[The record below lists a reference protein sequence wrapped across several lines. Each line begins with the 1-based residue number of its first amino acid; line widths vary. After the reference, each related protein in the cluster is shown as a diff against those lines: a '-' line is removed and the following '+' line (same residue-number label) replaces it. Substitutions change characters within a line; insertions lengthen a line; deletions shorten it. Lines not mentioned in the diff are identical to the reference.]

1 MPQDPARLEELAAL
15 LLRRADDLYYVGQEL
30 VRHAE
35 KAEWRCAKATRFR
48 EAMRARRTETTRL
61 ATELRDLGRYLR
73 TQSQAAHG

>member
-1 MPQDPARLEELAAL
+1 MPQDPGRLEELAAL

-30 VRHAE
+30 VRHADR
-35 KAEWRCAKATRFR
+35 AEWRCAKATRFR

-73 TQSQAAHG
+73 TQGQAHG